1 MERLAFIRQSI
12 EQFCRIPDDFSW
24 DTTFEELGMDSY
36 AIVDFLLALEEKIGF
51 AADDAELLS
60 QNCMRDVEDLIARC
74 MEEDNTIMLKG
85 IAASQGI
92 AIAKVYKLE
101 PPVLDIKR
109 IAAEPRAE
117 LAKLGAAF
125 KKTIEDVQKIKE
137 VAAKSLAP
145 EELAVF
151 DAHLMMAN
159 DPELR
164 TQIEDMIN
172 NERSMRNSLQSRS
185 PT

>member
-92 AIAKVYKLE
+92 AIAKANHVYKGRKEIKVDPDQWKKLHDQYMRRE
-101 PPVLDIKR
+101 INKVQFAKALNISRPTLDKLLK
-109 IAAEPRAE
+109 AE
-117 LAKLGAAF
+117 K
-125 KKTIEDVQKIKE
+125 
-137 VAAKSLAP
+137 
-145 EELAVF
+145 
-151 DAHLMMAN
+151 
-159 DPELR
+159 
-164 TQIEDMIN
+164 
-172 NERSMRNSLQSRS
+172 
-185 PT
+185 